1 MRQLKI
7 KREPTEEEK
16 QEYLDK
22 KKKETEA
29 IIKQK
34 NDLKMDR
41 SIRDADA
48 QLKQLEFDVSVEF
61 GNVKIAI
68 ADGDQNNKPHANA
81 GVSGQRIKAT
91 KRGQTIQM
99 NICGITVDIYSDFS
113 HLKKFGEQFANQA

>member
-48 QLKQLEFDVSVEF
+48 QLK
-61 GNVKIAI
+61 
-68 ADGDQNNKPHANA
+68 
-81 GVSGQRIKAT
+81 
-91 KRGQTIQM
+91 
-99 NICGITVDIYSDFS
+99 
-113 HLKKFGEQFANQA
+113 